1 MAYEKLRVGSKVIEK
16 ATGNEF
22 EIELVGDAGQEGY
35 AYELYP
41 EYTREVHSCEIGV
54 EAILPFAVVKIESKA
69 T

>member
-35 AYELYP
+35 SYELYP
-41 EYTREVHSCEIGV
+41 SYEKEIHSSEIGS
-54 EAILPFAVVKIESKA
+54 EETFPFAVVKVEKS
-69 T
+69 